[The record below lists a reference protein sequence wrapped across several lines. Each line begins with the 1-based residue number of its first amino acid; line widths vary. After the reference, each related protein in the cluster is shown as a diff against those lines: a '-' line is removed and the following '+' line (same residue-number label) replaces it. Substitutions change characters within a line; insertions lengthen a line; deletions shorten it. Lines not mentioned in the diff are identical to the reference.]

1 MGVWAGQG
9 AHDGGREGGVEVLWM
24 GVQWSEMERKGELG
38 GILSSIMTIIMR
50 ANNPL
55 CQMFVQGHTPLRRT
69 LLWHIVNVALKC
81 SAVNK

>member
-1 MGVWAGQG
+1 
-9 AHDGGREGGVEVLWM
+9 
-24 GVQWSEMERKGELG
+24 MERKGELG

>member
-1 MGVWAGQG
+1 MYIDKYIIGTCRQY
-9 AHDGGREGGVEVLWM
+9 LTYKYLM
-24 GVQWSEMERKGELG
+24 YCEMERKGELG
-38 GILSSIMTIIMR
+38 GILSSIMTIILR

>member
-1 MGVWAGQG
+1 MMGGEE
-9 AHDGGREGGVEVLWM
+9 EGWKCCEWGFNEVKWK
-24 GVQWSEMERKGELG
+24 EKGELG

-69 LLWHIVNVALKC
+69 LL
-81 SAVNK
+81 